1 MNVNWLSNSCRRW
14 RQNIAFLASGSLPD
28 EEHGRVE
35 AHMAD
40 CARCRGYRDELS
52 RLAVSLQSLSQSS
65 RDVEPSAALRARW
78 TRAVRTAR
86 QLDSLS
92 GAVGALLA
100 AGCALAKRPAWAG
113 LVGVWLLILFFQ
125 VTSPA
130 VGESPITGPM
140 PAPREIYLAWCD
152 PDWPRTGVADE
163 AANPSGRESKPLRPK
178 PRSEHRPGL
187 GAA

>member
-1 MNVNWLSNSCRRW
+1 V
-14 RQNIAFLASGSLPD
+14 
-28 EEHGRVE
+28 
-35 AHMAD
+35 
-40 CARCRGYRDELS
+40 
-52 RLAVSLQSLSQSS
+52 
-65 RDVEPSAALRARW
+65 
-78 TRAVRTAR
+78 
-86 QLDSLS
+86 
-92 GAVGALLA
+92 GAVLAGVRALL
-100 AGCALAKRPAWAG
+100 RHPVWAG
-113 LVGVWLLILFFQ
+113 IAAVWLAILFFQ